1 MRVPQDLSVFGFDDL
16 PMARQL
22 WPALT
27 TVRQA
32 SRDMGRIA
40 AEQLLLSIR
49 EPDAGGVVQV
59 PYELVFR
66 ESTGPAPAHGA
77 R

>member
-1 MRVPQDLSVFGFDDL
+1 VFGFDDL

-32 SRDMGRIA
+32 SREMGRIA

-49 EPDAGGVVQV
+49 EPEAAGMVQV
-59 PYELVFR
+59 PYELVLR
-66 ESTGPAPAHGA
+66 ASTGPAPK
-77 R
+77 RRR